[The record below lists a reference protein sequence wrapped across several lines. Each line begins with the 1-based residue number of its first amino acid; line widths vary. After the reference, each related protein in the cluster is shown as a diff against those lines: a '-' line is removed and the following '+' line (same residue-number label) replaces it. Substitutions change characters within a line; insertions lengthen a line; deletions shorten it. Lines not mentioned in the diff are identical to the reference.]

1 MVACEKRAQTQIKRN
16 ETGDAL
22 ELNNLTRRSALRLLL
37 GAGLATL
44 APHAALAVDQSDVDA
59 TNSQIDANEKQVQ
72 KVQAELDD
80 IAAQYES
87 LSKKQSDTLDQIET
101 TQDKIDSVEKSIDK
115 KEKEL
120 KTKRERLAKRM
131 SADYQSGSTSA
142 LDVLFSSSTFEE
154 FESKVYYMDKISES
168 DSKMIQEVKGLKEDL
183 ESQRDT
189 LSAQKAQLETLSA
202 TQKQQLKEMESKQQ
216 ETQKILSDL
225 NDQQKQLMAQRDS
238 ELEAMAKEKAEQ
250 AAAAKAAAA
259 AARAS
264 SGAAASNVTGTISDG
279 GATTGSQQAVVNA
292 CHSTPSPG
300 LGLCAMWV
308 SQVFNNAGLGYASGN
323 ACDMYNAWCTSSNRG
338 DLKPGMIVAVS
349 SHSHTAA
356 GRIYGHIGI
365 YVGGGVM
372 MDNVGYIRTINVNE
386 WISYYGTTVTPRWGW
401 LMGIKLA

>member
-1 MVACEKRAQTQIKRN
+1 M
-16 ETGDAL
+16 
-22 ELNNLTRRSALRLLL
+22 ELNNLTRRGALRLVL
-37 GAGLATL
+37 GAGLAAL
-44 APHAALAVDQSDVDA
+44 APRVALAVDQSDVDA
-59 TNSQIDANEKQVQ
+59 TNSQISANEEQVK
-72 KVQAELDD
+72 KVQAELDE
-80 IAAQYES
+80 IASQYED
-87 LSKKQSDTLDQIET
+87 LSKKQSDTLDQIEK
-101 TQDKIDSVEKSIDK
+101 TQGKIDSVEKDISK

-120 KTKRERLAKRM
+120 KAKRERLAKRM
-131 SADYQSGSTSA
+131 SADYQAGSTGA
-142 LDVLFSSSTFEE
+142 LDVLFSSSSFEE
-154 FESKVYYMDKISES
+154 FEANVYYMDKVSES

-183 ESQRDT
+183 EGQRDT
-189 LSAQKAQLETLSA
+189 LKGQKAQLETLST
-202 TQKQQLKEMESKQQ
+202 TQKAQLKEMESKQQ
-216 ETQKILSDL
+216 ETQKVLSDL
-225 NDQQKQLMAQRDS
+225 SDQQKKLMAQRDS

-259 AARAS
+259 KAAAAAAAS
-264 SGAAASNVTGTISDG
+264 SGAASNVTGTISGG
-279 GATTGSQQAVVNA
+279 GATTGSQRAVVNA
-292 CHSTPSPG
+292 CHTTPSPG

-349 SHSHTAA
+349 SHSHTSA